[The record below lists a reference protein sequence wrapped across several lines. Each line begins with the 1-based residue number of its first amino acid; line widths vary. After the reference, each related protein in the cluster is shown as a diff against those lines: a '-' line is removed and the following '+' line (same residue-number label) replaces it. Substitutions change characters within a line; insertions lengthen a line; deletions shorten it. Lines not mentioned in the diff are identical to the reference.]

1 MGFSG
6 LVDVRPESLQGRVWW
21 TLVKYGWKLDC
32 EEDTRP
38 GPLTLDLIVAFQLSL
53 GLHTGR
59 LLSRSLY
66 RVLRTLMYNCIPWCF
81 CPNTL
86 RIPCIAITK
95 TRVVRHVCLYPQ
107 LRSGLLRV
115 EINDDYFS
123 STMGDRT
130 RTISSAANLHK
141 RRRPGLFRVK
151 LPIYIIKRT
160 QE

>member
-1 MGFSG
+1 MDVGEVRVEAG
-6 LVDVRPESLQGRVWW
+6 LRGGHPARTSDLG
-21 TLVKYGWKLDC
+21 LDC
-32 EEDTRP
+32 SLPIVTRS
-38 GPLTLDLIVAFQLSL
+38 TYRTIIVSL
-53 GLHTGR
+53 FV
-59 LLSRSLY
+59 SRTSN
-66 RVLRTLMYNCIPWCF
+66 TYNCIPWCF